1 MLSWGT
7 TWKSELALLLK
18 TLDSRSAKGA
28 AAAPAMRVRRVGA
41 WKCMVEV
48 LQPITNGGLVID
60 GEDDEFKNNGP
71 SE

>member
-1 MLSWGT
+1 
-7 TWKSELALLLK
+7 
-18 TLDSRSAKGA
+18 
-28 AAAPAMRVRRVGA
+28 
-41 WKCMVEV
+41 MVEV